1 MIDGAASL
9 FGQEWSD
16 VQGTGRVSFLLSAA
30 PFSPA
35 VPATRLPFALTRK
48 YQPLLRLALTLAKFP
63 SLLIFLQGWRSYLGM
78 RKD

>member
-1 MIDGAASL
+1 MIDGAVSL

-35 VPATRLPFALTRK
+35 VAATRLAFALTHK
-48 YQPLLRLALTLAKFP
+48 YQPL
-63 SLLIFLQGWRSYLGM
+63 IFAWL
-78 RKD
+78 